1 MISLRDEQYV
11 REKAY
16 VPEHIVPLMTGL
28 SHAEPFLREDHL
40 LFVAEDW
47 MIFIGYPL
55 GGEFREKIFTR
66 LLEKGQEEFHPATTW
81 FIAPRIPENLR
92 DRLRRR
98 EADDYYRL
106 DLPLLRVK
114 RSLEREVEKASRS
127 LQVEKN
133 RAWSREHAALTRE
146 FLEKENL
153 NPRVRELYLR
163 MDRVLAHSE
172 TSLALSARDSKGL
185 LAAFFVLELGAQK
198 FATYV
203 VGCYSQNPYV
213 PHASDLLFHE
223 MISLAREEG
232 KEFIHLGLGVNE
244 GIRRFKRKWGGVPFL
259 RYEFGEISSR
269 PRGPLS
275 WLQALQNRL

>member
-16 VPEHIVPLMTGL
+16 LPEHIVPLMTGL
-28 SHAEPFLREDHL
+28 SQGEPFLREGHL
-40 LFVAEDW
+40 FFVKEDG

-55 GGEFREKIFTR
+55 EEEFREETFIR
-66 LLEKGQEEFHPATTW
+66 LLEEGQREFHPATTW
-81 FIAPRIPENLR
+81 FIAPRIPETLR
-92 DRLRRR
+92 ARVR
-98 EADDYYRL
+98 ERETDDYYRL

-114 RSLEREVEKASRS
+114 RSLEREAEKAGQVLRVEKA
-127 LQVEKN
+127 
-133 RAWSREHAALTRE
+133 RAWSREHAALTQE
-146 FLEKENL
+146 FLEKENP

-163 MDRVLAHSE
+163 MDRLLAHSE
-172 TSLALSARDSKGL
+172 TSLTLSARDSKGVL
-185 LAAFFVLELGAQK
+185 SAFFVLEMGAQK

-203 VGCYSQNPYV
+203 VGCYSQSHYV

-223 MISLAREEG
+223 MTSLARKER

-259 RYEFGEISSR
+259 RYEFGEISSQ
-269 PRGPLS
+269 PRGPFS

>member
-1 MISLRDEQYV
+1 MISIRDEQYV
-11 REKAY
+11 REKAC

-28 SHAEPFLREDHL
+28 SQAEPFLREDHL
-40 LFVAEDW
+40 FFVAEDW

-55 GGEFREKIFTR
+55 EGEFREETFTR
-66 LLEKGQEEFHPATTW
+66 LLEKGRKEFLSATIW
-81 FIAPRIPENLR
+81 FVAPHIPENLR
-92 DRLRRR
+92 DRAQQR

-106 DLPLLRVK
+106 DLPLLRLK
-114 RSLEREVEKASRS
+114 RSLEREVEKAGQC

-146 FLEKENL
+146 FLEHKNL

-163 MDRVLAHSE
+163 MDRVLAHSA

-185 LAAFFVLELGAQK
+185 LAAFFLLELGAQK

-203 VGCYSQNPYV
+203 AGCYSHNPYV

-223 MISLAREEG
+223 MIGLAREEG

-244 GIRRFKRKWGGVPFL
+244 GIRRFKQKWGGVPFL

-269 PRGPLS
+269 PTGPLS